1 MRVIAVAP
9 HWTSQDCSNCGQKVL
24 KSLSTRTHKCPHCG
38 YVATRDQNSAINI
51 LRKALKQLATTVGH
65 AESNAFG
72 ENPLCPPLE
81 IRVGKGTRRKRKLSH

>member
-1 MRVIAVAP
+1 VRVIAVAP